1 MQEHFLVVRPFTD
14 SYGEAHKVGEQ
25 IIPGDTA
32 TPSMLI
38 EIARQVQ
45 NGNLKRMPSGEG
57 VAKPSDKM
65 APKEEDDAP

>member
-1 MQEHFLVVRPFTD
+1 MQEHWVVVRPFTD

-32 TPSMLI
+32 TPSMKL

-45 NGNLKRMPSGEG
+45 NGNLKRIPSGEG
-57 VAKPSDKM
+57 VSKPADKM
-65 APKEEDDAP
+65 APKEGEDAS